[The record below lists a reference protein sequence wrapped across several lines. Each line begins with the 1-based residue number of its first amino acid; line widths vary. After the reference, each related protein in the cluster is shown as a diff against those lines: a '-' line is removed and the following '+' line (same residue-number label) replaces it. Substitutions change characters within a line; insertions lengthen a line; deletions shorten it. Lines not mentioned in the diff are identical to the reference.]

1 MSKKINI
8 ILIICLLG
16 SFLVPEQSFACEANA
31 KEVAVNEKSCDIAQT
46 QHHLENENKDECCK
60 TQDDVSDECSHHC
73 GTSTCHGSS
82 NNFSATSPFSTN
94 TQNHLSFDANK
105 SYPQY
110 QQRYYS
116 SGEFSIWQPPKIS

>member
-16 SFLVPEQSFACEANA
+16 SFLVPEQSYACESNA
-31 KEVAVNEKSCDIAQT
+31 KEGATKERSCDTTQK
-46 QHHLENENKDECCK
+46 QHHSKNENKDECCK
-60 TQDDVSDECSHHC
+60 AKDDVNNECSNHC
-73 GTSTCHGSS
+73 GTNTCHGPS
-82 NNFSATSPFSTN
+82 NSFSATSPFSTN
-94 TQNHLSFDANK
+94 TQNHLSFDDKK